1 MRLREVG
8 LQLGFRTDPSFLLC
22 FKHLFLHNIV
32 TYRTDA
38 SYRYEDKRD
47 FMRALRMDNNIL
59 CKNISEYQPW
69 QNSNH

>member
-32 TYRTDA
+32 TYRTDV
-38 SYRYEDKRD
+38 SYRYEDKRV
-47 FMRALRMDNNIL
+47 FMRALKNNYSAVL
-59 CKNISEYQPW
+59 TSLY
-69 QNSNH
+69 SLL

>member
-32 TYRTDA
+32 TYRTDV
-38 SYRYEDKRD
+38 SYRYEDKRV
-47 FMRALRMDNNIL
+47 FMRALKNNYSSVL
-59 CKNISEYQPW
+59 TSLY
-69 QNSNH
+69 SLL